1 MKHKG
6 PYLPAEV
13 SMRLS
18 TASCVLL
25 LICACLFIHLEL
37 SWLSEH
43 SSYGEEA
50 EELQASEKAR
60 EYYELYENIWKDLV
74 YFPVPES
81 SEDEEADVSFENSWL
96 FERTY
101 GGSYGHEGTDLMPSV
116 EKSGYYP
123 VVSMSDGVVE
133 NIGWLEKGGWR
144 IGIRSVHDVYFY
156 YAHLSSY
163 AEDFQKGDVVRAG
176 QLLGYMGD
184 TGYGKEEGTTGQFPV
199 HLHVGIYVRNKEIP
213 ELAVNPYWFL
223 KYLEQHKLEC
233 SFS

>member
-1 MKHKG
+1 
-6 PYLPAEV
+6 
-13 SMRLS
+13 MRLS
-18 TASCVLL
+18 IASYGLL
-25 LICACLFIHLEL
+25 LICVCLLIHLEL
-37 SWLSEH
+37 AWISGH
-43 SSYGEEA
+43 SAGESA
-50 EELQASEKAR
+50 ELPAAEQAR
-60 EYYELYENIWKDLV
+60 EYYELYENVWKDLV
-74 YFPVPES
+74 YFPIPES
-81 SEDEEADVSFENSWL
+81 SEDEKAEVSFENSWM

-116 EKSGYYP
+116 DRSGYYP
-123 VVSMSDGVVE
+123 VLSMTDGVVE

-163 AEDFQKGDVVRAG
+163 AEDFQKGDVISAG

-184 TGYGKEEGTTGQFPV
+184 TGYGKEEGTSGQFPV
-199 HLHVGIYVRNKEIP
+199 HLHVGIYVRAEEIP

-223 KYLEQHKLEC
+223 RYLEQHKLKY

>member
-1 MKHKG
+1 
-6 PYLPAEV
+6 
-13 SMRLS
+13 MRLS
-18 TASCVLL
+18 TASLGLLVIGACL
-25 LICACLFIHLEL
+25 LICLEL
-37 SWLSEH
+37 SWISEGSIRKTEEINKDSLSE
-43 SSYGEEA
+43 
-50 EELQASEKAR
+50 QAR
-60 EYYELYENIWKDLV
+60 GYYELYENIWKDLK

-81 SEDEEADVSFENSWL
+81 TEDEEAEVSFENSWL

-101 GGSYGHEGTDLMPSV
+101 GGLYGHEGTDLMPSV

-123 VVSMSDGVVE
+123 VVSMTDGVVE
-133 NIGWLEKGGWR
+133 KVGWLEKGGWR
-144 IGIRSVHDVYFY
+144 IGIRSIHDVYFY

-163 AEDFQKGDVVRAG
+163 AEDFREGDVIEAG

-199 HLHVGIYVRNKEIP
+199 HLHVGIYVRNEEIP

-223 KYLEQHKLEC
+223 KYLEQYKLKW